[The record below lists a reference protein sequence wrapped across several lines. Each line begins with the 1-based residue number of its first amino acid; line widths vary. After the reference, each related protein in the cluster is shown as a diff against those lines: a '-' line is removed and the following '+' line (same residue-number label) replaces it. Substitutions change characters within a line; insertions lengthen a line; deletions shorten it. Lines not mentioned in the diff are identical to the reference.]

1 MGSYPEPP
9 VGPTG
14 PHPEPH
20 PIPGGPL
27 SSTAPST
34 GPHPEPPIDP
44 DPIGP
49 YPEPPVDPTGPYPEP
64 PVDPVGPY
72 PEPPVGPTGPHP
84 QPHPIPGGPLSST
97 APSTGPHPEPHPIP
111 GGHAFES
118 EVGEEVCNRHHDCQA
133 FGFGCNKGIC
143 EAWEK
148 DSWGH
153 IEEIKKQLK
162 NGTPAVGQ
170 GPNKSLGHGSK
181 KAAPSTGHYPG
192 PHPIPGGPAFESE
205 VGEEFCKYEGDCQ
218 TVGFGCSEKA
228 ICEVRPKH
236 EWVHLEESKKKERE
250 RNSAV
255 RQGSNKSLVHGSKK
269 AAVGHGSKKAAV
281 GQYGSNK
288 SLGQHG
294 SNTESEKRIEEE
306 KRRSLESF
314 HSLFESEDSKIPQE
328 VVDQMDIK
336 HFGKKLGPLKSNKS
350 LGSNGSKKSLGHGAE
365 FEKICNQIKL
375 VAEKKNDGKAEKLF
389 PYCFGSIGKKK
400 KH

>member
-9 VGPTG
+9 VGP
-14 PHPEPH
+14 
-20 PIPGGPL
+20 
-27 SSTAPST
+27 
-34 GPHPEPPIDP
+34 
-44 DPIGP
+44 
-49 YPEPPVDPTGPYPEP
+49 
-64 PVDPVGPY
+64 
-72 PEPPVGPTGPHP
+72 
-84 QPHPIPGGPLSST
+84 
-97 APSTGPHPEPHPIP
+97 TGPHPEPHPIP

-162 NGTPAVGQ
+162 NGTPAVRQ

-205 VGEEFCKYEGDCQ
+205 VGEDGGPCKYEGDCQ
-218 TVGFGCSEKA
+218 TVGFGCAKG
-228 ICEVRPKH
+228 ICKEWPKN